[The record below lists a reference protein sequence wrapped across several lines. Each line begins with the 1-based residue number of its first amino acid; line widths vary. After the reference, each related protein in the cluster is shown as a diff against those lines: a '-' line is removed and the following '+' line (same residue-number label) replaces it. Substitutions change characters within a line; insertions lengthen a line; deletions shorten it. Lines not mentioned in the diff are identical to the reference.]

1 MNRQEAARKA
11 GVNPAE
17 VRAHYDFGDG
27 RVCVVV
33 ADPGDVISPGEKIW
47 IGTDKA
53 QRGGTSTATADDP
66 GAPTDGGDGSGIPHV
81 PFSAALVQELVAQE
95 MERQRAAEKAAQ
107 AEAAKAA
114 PATPTG
120 PTGDATGV
128 SHVTQIED
136 DGRPENK
143 GGAGN
148 GDPANPTGPAAPAG
162 PTGAT
167 GTTGPR
173 SNARNR

>member
-11 GVNPAE
+11 GVTPAE

-53 QRGGTSTATADDP
+53 SATTATAVDP
-66 GAPTDGGDGSGIPHV
+66 GAPTDGGDGSGVPHV

-95 MERQRAAEKAAQ
+95 LERREAAAQAAQ
-107 AEAAKAA
+107 AEAAKAV
-114 PATPTG
+114 PTNPTG
-120 PTGDATGV
+120 PTGDGTGV
-128 SHVTQIED
+128 AHVTQIED
-136 DGRPENK
+136 DGRPGNK
-143 GGAGN
+143 GGAGD
-148 GDPANPTGPAAPAG
+148 GDPAKPTGPAAPTG

-167 GTTGPR
+167 GTSGPR
-173 SNARNR
+173 GGARNRNA